1 MVNVSPDTIFLLYY
15 FFMNIFIARLDYAT
29 DEKTVRDA
37 FEAFGS
43 VRSVKIIMDRMTG
56 RSKGYGFV
64 EMEDEEEGDAAI
76 RGLNDTELDGRTIV
90 VKKSE
95 PRENRPRY

>member
-1 MVNVSPDTIFLLYY
+1 MYFSIYH
-15 FFMNIFIARLDYAT
+15 FFMNIFIARLDYTT

-64 EMEDEEEGDAAI
+64 EMEDEEEGNAAI
-76 RGLNDTELDGRTIV
+76 IGLNDTELDGRTIV

-95 PRENRPRY
+95 PRENRTPY